1 MRFFWGLLDKFWR
14 FYLLLDDASHL
25 YKVSVVQNE
34 LWSVFLSWKH
44 PLITVGESA
53 VQNII
58 TITNLDWL
66 RLRAVTSI
74 VKLGFW
80 SWPIN
85 NLPSLFLSI
94 SLSLDDSL
102 VLHMV
107 NFRLWYAHMHRYSCW
122 FLMTL
127 DNWWW
132 LMTIE
137 DNWWQLMTIDDNFDV
152 WNGSLHVMVMDRLTH
167 GWTKLFFKYCKWKC
181 RMSLQNWNIYLSFD
195 RFWINRSVLMLIKSW
210 ELEQIFVSFK

>member
-107 NFRLWYAHMHRYSCW
+107 NFCYHENQKTDERKWSKV
-122 FLMTL
+122 TL
-127 DNWWW
+127 EKKCQWSQ
-132 LMTIE
+132 M
-137 DNWWQLMTIDDNFDV
+137 WQ
-152 WNGSLHVMVMDRLTH
+152 
-167 GWTKLFFKYCKWKC
+167 WT
-181 RMSLQNWNIYLSFD
+181 Q
-195 RFWINRSVLMLIKSW
+195 
-210 ELEQIFVSFK
+210 